1 MQGAVP
7 PRKVML
13 RTGAT
18 GVRLAVIGPYRNRDH
33 TETYMPRL
41 RTARPFIDIRI
52 GDLRLTAQRRPF
64 RSIVA
69 LCSLTGALA
78 GFLAL
83 HR

>member
-1 MQGAVP
+1 
-7 PRKVML
+7 
-13 RTGAT
+13 
-18 GVRLAVIGPYRNRDH
+18 
-33 TETYMPRL
+33 MPRL